1 MFSLARCGGMN
12 SSIDGKFI
20 SLPRLSLSLS
30 LSLSFPF
37 FFFVLFDV
45 IARVVRV
52 VTSSEDF
59 INQRVNVRT
68 QRARARDRAC

>member
-20 SLPRLSLSLS
+20 SLP
-30 LSLSFPF
+30 FFFFFF

-59 INQRVNVRT
+59 INRRVNART